1 MIRLIYYAILAYV
14 IYLVYR
20 FLTSFVR
27 KASSPRPKARLSGM
41 MVKDEACNMYIP
53 KEEAI
58 KEVIEGR
65 EYFFHSKDCR
75 KKFLD
80 EIKSAGKT

>member
-20 FLTSFVR
+20 FLTSFAR
-27 KASSPRPKARLSGM
+27 KTSSSPPKARLSGM

-75 KKFLD
+75 KKFL
-80 EIKSAGKT
+80 EELKKAG

>member
-1 MIRLIYYAILAYV
+1 MIRLIYYAILGYV

-27 KASSPRPKARLSGM
+27 KISSPQPKPRLSGM
-41 MVKDEACNMYIP
+41 MVKDETCNMYIP

-58 KEVIEGR
+58 QEMIEGR

-75 KKFLD
+75 KKFL
-80 EIKSAGKT
+80 EEMKKAE